1 MPDYNV
7 VLTPTAETIY
17 RKIHADAEACS
28 NSGDT
33 SNAKVKLL
41 RAVDDAIDNVIPH
54 DPFSLGNAL
63 SGSLSNIFRV
73 KKGRLRI
80 YYAAS
85 SKDHRIVILYISE
98 SLRKAGDAHDPYSV
112 FARLVMQGRFDEVF
126 ASLGVRKGL
135 SPQPRTWH

>member
-1 MPDYNV
+1 MPDYSV
-7 VLTPTAETIY
+7 VLTPTAERIY
-17 RKIHADAEACS
+17 RKIHADAEACID
-28 NSGDT
+28 SGDT

-54 DPFSLGNAL
+54 DPLSVGNAL

-73 KKGRLRI
+73 KKGRMRV

-85 SKDHRIVILYISE
+85 SKEHRIVILYISE

-112 FARLVMQGRFDEVF
+112 FARLVLQGRFDEVF

-135 SPQPRTWH
+135 QTPNQVWH